1 MTVDP
6 VIQLKCSC
14 NQYPW
19 GKKGKE
25 SLAARICEKTPGWDD
40 KGPKTDFKIDE
51 SKFYSEMLVLALCA
65 YQKHD

>member
-1 MTVDP
+1 MTVDS

-19 GKKGKE
+19 GKQGKE
-25 SLAARICEKTPGWDD
+25 SVAARLCEKGNGWDD

-51 SKFYSEMLVLALCA
+51 SKPYAEMSVHAL
-65 YQKHD
+65 Y